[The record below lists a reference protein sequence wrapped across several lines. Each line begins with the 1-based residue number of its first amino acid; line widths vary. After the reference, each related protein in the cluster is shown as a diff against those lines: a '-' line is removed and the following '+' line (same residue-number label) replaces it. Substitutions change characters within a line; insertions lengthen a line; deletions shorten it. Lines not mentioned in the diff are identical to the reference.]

1 MALQYLRVYVDKD
14 GRIAAVA
21 ERWLDERGTL
31 KVHAAW
37 DNKQAERGVV
47 EDFLASSHF
56 FSNKWTF
63 VPVGV
68 RVDEAIGHLWR
79 RAHAYGHIAFG
90 ADPHKH
96 KPRVDMSSVLIL
108 LNSDK
113 RRPDGAYGDA
123 PDCFYGADL
132 GRFTFRNIDS
142 ESVAALVANRE
153 KRAAMAIIEAEHQ
166 AFMDL
171 YGVLKDAMPALRES
185 IIIPSFRGPAKP
197 PPLDEQVL

>member
-1 MALQYLRVYVDKD
+1 MALQYLRIYSNKE
-14 GRIAAVA
+14 GRIVAIA
-21 ERWLDERGTL
+21 ERWLDERGEL
-31 KVHAAW
+31 KIYAAW
-37 DNKQAERGVV
+37 DHPQGERGIV

-63 VPVGV
+63 VPVGL
-68 RVDEAIGHLWR
+68 RVDEAVGMLWH
-79 RAHAYGHIAFG
+79 RATAYGHIAFG

-96 KPRVDMSSVLIL
+96 KPRIDMSSVLIL

-153 KRAAMAIIEAEHQ
+153 KRAARAIIEAEAQ
-166 AFMDL
+166 AFWDL
-171 YGVLKDAMPALRES
+171 YAVVKDALVAVREAV
-185 IIIPSFRGPAKP
+185 IVPVFRGAPPP